1 MRVRVRAFRA
11 RACVRR
17 GTRARDCVDVWV
29 RVRVMMIDGE
39 CMMSKGRE
47 GTGEEEKRAK
57 SRRVQF
63 WKCKILQKFTA

>member
-11 RACVRR
+11 CACVRR

-47 GTGEEEKRAK
+47 GTGEEEEKREESK
-57 SRRVQF
+57 SS
-63 WKCKILQKFTA
+63 ILEV